1 MRIPL
6 ALIFTVSLLACSS
19 PSTTL
24 NPEPKPDP
32 KPDPKP
38 VALTGTVVF
47 TLGNDVYRITAN
59 PGSSPENLSAL
70 VWGSTRKPDRRINIS
85 SDGAW
90 LVWES
95 QNADPKCDG
104 LGCLVIAPS
113 SDPKAASLVRISRI
127 VRPNPPFD
135 GITDLVGTPT
145 VASGGGLIV
154 YPVATATGSGL
165 NVLQKTSTPP
175 FWNGLGSIT
184 ATLGT
189 TYNEQPSLSSDG
201 GKVIFDCG
209 DVPYGNE
216 GTDICQ
222 LNTDGTG
229 FVRVFENDARSQ
241 DSVQAGALHHPAFN
255 ADGSV
260 VFEASWN
267 GEQLW
272 RAKKGDVAATRISS
286 VNNDN
291 SPCVLP
297 DGRVVSLWLD
307 RPGNSSG
314 AHELRVVNA
323 DGSNPLML
331 VTGQDISDIGIGCGK

>member
-19 PSTTL
+19 PSTTP
-24 NPEPKPDP
+24 NPEP

-47 TLGNDVYRITAN
+47 TLGNDVFRITAN
-59 PGSSPENLSAL
+59 PGSSPENLSEL
-70 VWGSTRKPDRRINIS
+70 VWGSPRKPDQRINIS
-85 SDGAW
+85 SNGAW
-90 LVWES
+90 LVWETR
-95 QNADPKCDG
+95 NADAKCETV
-104 LGCLVIAPS
+104 GCLIVAPS
-113 SDPKAASLVRISRI
+113 SNPKATQLVKVPVTLR
-127 VRPNPPFD
+127 RPQDPLFD
-135 GITDLVGTPT
+135 VVTFLAGIPAID
-145 VASGGGLIV
+145 SGGNVIV
-154 YPVATATGSGL
+154 YPFATPEGIGLFTIKRAGSNWTG
-165 NVLQKTSTPP
+165 PA
-175 FWNGLGSIT
+175 SIT
-184 ATLGT
+184 AQLGT
-189 TYNEQPSLSSDG
+189 TFNDFPSLSSDG
-201 GKVIFDCG
+201 GTVVFDCG

-229 FVRVFENDARSQ
+229 FVRVFENDARSR
-241 DSVQAGALHHPAFN
+241 DAVQAGALHHPAFN

-272 RAKKGDVAATRISS
+272 RAKKGDAAATRISS

-323 DGSNPLML
+323 DGSNPSML
-331 VTGQDISDIGIGCGK
+331 LTGQDIGDIGIGCGK